1 MAAGAI
7 PPPLF
12 FERRRRK
19 STSAFRIFAF
29 SICSGIGILRD
40 VGNNQQRR
48 SLEPSARRA
57 HLRLRANGHPAK
69 DI

>member
-29 SICSGIGILRD
+29 SICSASAFSGTSETTSSVDHL
-40 VGNNQQRR
+40 NQA
-48 SLEPSARRA
+48 LGARIC
-57 HLRLRANGHPAK
+57 
-69 DI
+69 D